1 MRITILLSPL
11 FSLLFTTTTHSME
24 QHQKTL
30 FSILP
35 PELIYVIFL
44 HCNEQPNVKLV
55 CKQLDELCKDAQ
67 SAQKIYI
74 DRLCIS
80 AQKTETTEFENLLR
94 QNSVCSRYVKQSI
107 CSALQCENTFKNNRI
122 IYKDV

>member
-1 MRITILLSPL
+1 MRTIIRLSLL
-11 FSLLFTTTTHSME
+11 FSLLFTSTMHSME
-24 QHQKTL
+24 QHQESP
-30 FSILP
+30 FFILP
-35 PELIYVIFL
+35 TELIHIIFL

-107 CSALQCENTFKNNRI
+107 CSA
-122 IYKDV
+122 